1 MRIARDKW
9 DRDSYGENRCTI
21 RHILWSSIHRLRIA
35 IFTATAYF
43 DFNYCSRM
51 KAIIIIVIVTLG
63 DCNELLVSR
72 RLCGAVNINSPVT
85 ESASSIAKF
94 PLLINISICNFWL
107 MTYGWIVQIVQHI
120 CIYSFDA
127 IAVHI
132 YAAYH
137 VWTYGVHKYQVS
149 LISFRKYLKIFFQVR
164 MIQKYGNWL
173 NKFPLIYYYSRM
185 P

>member
-1 MRIARDKW
+1 MRSGFLWGKPMHDPTYI
-9 DRDSYGENRCTI
+9 I
-21 RHILWSSIHRLRIA
+21 WSSIHRLRIGA

-51 KAIIIIVIVTLG
+51 KAIIVIIVIVTLG

-72 RLCGAVNINSPVT
+72 RLCGRVNINSPVT
-85 ESASSIAKF
+85 EWESASSIAKF

-107 MTYGWIVQIVQHI
+107 MTCGWIAQIVQYI

-149 LISFRKYLKIFFQVR
+149 LIYFRKYLKIFFQVR
-164 MIQKYGNWL
+164 MIQKYDNWL
-173 NKFPLIYYYSRM
+173 NKFPLIYYYYSRM